1 MKFVTG
7 AGLAAL
13 MASAV
18 FAPANAQ
25 LARKSTAPI
34 AFDYRS
40 GGYDPETC
48 IYSLLGGGS
57 FTQETSQLRSQV
69 VRRIDARKADG
80 SCGELLRI
88 EAEGSV
94 FYITPESSLSS
105 DTAARPASGA
115 PAPQLRIRADKAVYT
130 AADDLIV
137 FTGEPVTMASER
149 GVSESRRITVQV
161 STGRALMD
169 SGDEGRVQGVFRPP
183 PKKAP

>member
-1 MKFVTG
+1 MKAFKS

-13 MASAV
+13 MAGTV

-25 LARKSTAPI
+25 LARKSTAPM
-34 AFDYRS
+34 AFDFRS
-40 GGYDPETC
+40 GGYDPDTC

-69 VRRIDARKADG
+69 VRRIDARKPDG

-94 FYITPESSLSS
+94 FYITPESSLSNE
-105 DTAARPASGA
+105 TARGT

-149 GVSESRRITVQV
+149 GVSESRRITVHV
-161 STGRALMD
+161 STGRASMD
-169 SGDEGRVQGVFRPP
+169 SGEEGRVQGVFRPP
-183 PKKAP
+183 PKKTP